1 LSQSKLAGSLL
12 LACFGGGYGRD
23 EVCRAGIMGATNKE
37 CLMTRN
43 SLFFCALPVFCVLAF
58 GSAPGGD
65 PAASA
70 RATPAILA
78 PTPPM
83 GWNSWDS
90 YGTTITEDDVR
101 ANAKWIAE
109 NLKSY
114 GWQYVVID
122 MEWFAINPKASGN
135 SKTTQLSMDEFG
147 RYTPDVNR
155 FPSSANGA
163 GFKPLADYVHSLGL
177 KFGLHMVRG
186 IPRQAV
192 ENNLAI
198 FDSKNNDSTNKDSS
212 FHAADAADTS
222 DACPWNSDNWGLDPA
237 KPAAQ
242 AYYDSIAKLYASWGA
257 DFVKADCI
265 ASRPYRGEEIRMLS
279 TALRKTGRPIVLSL
293 SPGAAPLDKVD
304 EMRQY
309 ADMWRISDDVWD
321 MWHSDV
327 PYPQG
332 FGDQFPRVAAWDPLT
347 QPGRWPDAD
356 MLPFGYLGPAPGYG
370 EPRQTKLTHDE
381 QRSFF
386 TLWCM
391 FRSPLMWGGNPT
403 KSDAWTVSLLTNP
416 EVLDVDQHSMDNHA
430 VITTDKTVVWT
441 AKNSRGG
448 SIGGGVIWNHYVAV
462 FNLQDSPQTAHF
474 SWKDLSFP
482 EGTFAVR
489 DLWEHKDLPRATSL
503 EVTLP
508 PHGCVLYRVTVP

>member
-1 LSQSKLAGSLL
+1 MKQRLLCRALL
-12 LACFGGGYGRD
+12 LLC
-23 EVCRAGIMGATNKE
+23 AT
-37 CLMTRN
+37 
-43 SLFFCALPVFCVLAF
+43 LFAAQVLAAQA
-58 GSAPGGD
+58 GENP
-65 PAASA
+65 
-70 RATPAILA
+70 ILA

-90 YGTTITEDDVR
+90 YGTTITEGDVR

-109 NLKSY
+109 NLKPF
-114 GWQYVVID
+114 GWQYVVVD

-135 SKTTQLSMDEFG
+135 SKTPQLSMDEFG

-177 KFGLHMVRG
+177 KFGLHIVRG
-186 IPRQAV
+186 MPRQAV
-192 ENNLAI
+192 GKNLPIA
-198 FDSKNNDSTNKDSS
+198 DSS

-265 ASRPYRGEEIRMLS
+265 ASRPYKGEEIRMLS

-309 ADMWRISDDVWD
+309 ADLWRISDDVWD
-321 MWHSDV
+321 MWHSND

-332 FGDQFPRVAAWDPLT
+332 LGDQFPRVAAWSPLT

-356 MLPFGYLGPAPGYG
+356 MLPFGYLGPHPGYG
-370 EPRQTKLTHDE
+370 DARETKLTHDE

-403 KSDAWTVSLLTNP
+403 KSDAWTVSLLTNK
-416 EVLDVDQHSMDNHA
+416 EVLDVDQHSTGNRAAMTNENF
-430 VITTDKTVVWT
+430 VVWT
-441 AKNSRGG
+441 ADDPHVDNVSGMHMRGR
-448 SIGGGVIWNHYVAV
+448 YVAV
-462 FNLQDSPQTAHF
+462 FNLQDSPQAVHV
-474 SWKDLSFP
+474 SWKDLALP
-482 EGTFAVR
+482 EAKLPLRDVWEHR
-489 DLWEHKDLPRATSL
+489 DLPVATSL

-508 PHGCVLYRVTVP
+508 PHGCVLYRVSVL

>member
-1 LSQSKLAGSLL
+1 MRRGLL
-12 LACFGGGYGRD
+12 LYG
-23 EVCRAGIMGATNKE
+23 V
-37 CLMTRN
+37 
-43 SLFFCALPVFCVLAF
+43 LPVFCAMSF
-58 GSAPGGD
+58 
-65 PAASA
+65 AAQTGE
-70 RATPAILA
+70 RLILTPS
-78 PTPPM
+78 PPM

-90 YGTTITEDDVR
+90 YGTTITEADVR

-109 NLKSY
+109 NLKPY
-114 GWQYVVID
+114 GWQYVVVD
-122 MEWFAINPKASGN
+122 MEWFAIHPTASGN
-135 SKTTQLSMDEFG
+135 SKTPQLSVDEFG
-147 RYTPDVNR
+147 RYSPDVNR

-177 KFGLHMVRG
+177 KFGLHIVRG

-192 ENNLAI
+192 EKNLPIA
-198 FDSKNNDSTNKDSS
+198 DSS
-212 FHAADAADTS
+212 FHAADAANTS
-222 DACPWNSDNWGLDPA
+222 DACPWNSDNWGLDA
-237 KPAAQ
+237 SKPAAQ
-242 AYYDSIAKLYASWGA
+242 AYYDSIAKLYAGWGA

-265 ASRPYRGEEIRMLS
+265 ASRPYKGEEIRMLS
-279 TALRKTGRPIVLSL
+279 TALGKTGRPIVLSL
-293 SPGAAPLDKVD
+293 SPGAAPLEKID
-304 EMRQY
+304 ELRKY

-332 FGDQFPRVAAWDPLT
+332 LGDQFPRVAAWAPLT
-347 QPGRWPDAD
+347 IPGRWPDAD

-416 EVLDVDQHSMDNHA
+416 EVLDVDQHSEDNR
-430 VITTDKTVVWT
+430 VVVTTDKVVVWT
-441 AKNSRGG
+441 SKASF
-448 SIGGGVIWNHYVAV
+448 GGGVGGILTRHHYVAI
-462 FNLQDSPQTAHF
+462 FNLQDSPQAVQV
-474 SWKDLSFP
+474 SWKDLSFH

-489 DLWEHKDLPRATSL
+489 DLWEHKDLPRAASL
-503 EVTLP
+503 HATLP
-508 PHGCVLYRVTVP
+508 PHGSLLYRVSVP

>member
-1 LSQSKLAGSLL
+1 MRRSSLL
-12 LACFGGGYGRD
+12 CCAMLLLSA
-23 EVCRAGIMGATNKE
+23 AGVA
-37 CLMTRN
+37 
-43 SLFFCALPVFCVLAF
+43 
-58 GSAPGGD
+58 GD
-65 PAASA
+65 PAQAPTA
-70 RATPAILA
+70 PAAESSPVLA

-90 YGTTITEDDVR
+90 YGTTITEAEVR

-114 GWQYVVID
+114 GWQYVVVD

-135 SKTTQLSMDEFG
+135 SKTPQLSMDEFG

-177 KFGLHMVRG
+177 KFGLHIVRG

-192 ENNLAI
+192 EKNLPI
-198 FDSKNNDSTNKDSS
+198 FNSTKNVDST
-212 FHAADAADTS
+212 FHAADAANTS
-222 DACPWNSDNWGLDPA
+222 DPCPWNSDNWGLDSS

-265 ASRPYRGEEIRMLS
+265 ASRPYKGEEIRMLS
-279 TALRKTGRPIVLSL
+279 TALRNTGRPIVLSL
-293 SPGAAPLDKVD
+293 SPGAAPLEKVD
-304 EMRQY
+304 EMRHY
-309 ADMWRISDDVWD
+309 ADLWRISDDVWD

-332 FGDQFPRVAAWDPLT
+332 LGDQFPRVAAWAPLI

-356 MLPFGYLGPAPGYG
+356 MLPFGYLGPHPGYG
-370 EPRQTKLTHDE
+370 APRQTKLTDAE

-403 KSDAWTVSLLTNP
+403 KSDAWTVSLLTNQ
-416 EVLDVDQHSMDNHA
+416 EVLDLDQYSTQNHI
-430 VITTDKTVVWT
+430 VTTTDKTVVWE
-441 AKNSRGG
+441 ANAAPGDNF
-448 SIGGGVIWNHYVAV
+448 GVPVKFFYIAV
-462 FNLQDSPQTAHF
+462 FNMQDSSQTVHI
-474 SWKDLSFP
+474 SWKDLSLP
-482 EGTFAVR
+482 KGKHVPR
-489 DLWEHKDLPRATSL
+489 DLWEHKRLPPSASL
-503 EVTLP
+503 KVTLP
-508 PHGCVLYRVTVP
+508 PHGCVLYLVSED

>member
-1 LSQSKLAGSLL
+1 
-12 LACFGGGYGRD
+12 
-23 EVCRAGIMGATNKE
+23 
-37 CLMTRN
+37 
-43 SLFFCALPVFCVLAF
+43 
-58 GSAPGGD
+58 
-65 PAASA
+65 
-70 RATPAILA
+70 
-78 PTPPM
+78 M

-90 YGTTITEDDVR
+90 YGTTITEADVR
-101 ANAKWIAE
+101 ANAKWIAD

-122 MEWFAINPKASGN
+122 MEWFAINPTASGN
-135 SKTTQLSMDEFG
+135 SKNPQLSLDKFG

-177 KFGLHMVRG
+177 KFGLHIVSG

-192 ENNLAI
+192 EKNLAVA
-198 FDSKNNDSTNKDSS
+198 DSS
-212 FHAADAADTS
+212 FHAADAANTS
-222 DACPWNSDNWGLDPA
+222 DACPWNSDNWGLDSN

-279 TALRKTGRPIVLSL
+279 TALGKTGRPIVLSL
-293 SPGAAPLDKVD
+293 SPGAAPLEKVD
-304 EMRQY
+304 ELRKY

-327 PYPQG
+327 SYPQG
-332 FGDQFPRVAAWDPLT
+332 LRDQFPRVAAWAPLI

-356 MLPFGYLGPAPGYG
+356 MLPFGYLGPHPGYG
-370 EPRQTKLTHDE
+370 DPRQTKLTHDE

-403 KSDAWTVSLLTNP
+403 KSDAWTLSLLTNK
-416 EVLDVDQHSMDNHA
+416 EVLDVDQHSTDNHLA
-430 VITTDKTVVWT
+430 VTKDDFVVWT
-441 AKNSRGG
+441 ALPKH
-448 SIGGGVIWNHYVAV
+448 GGGYYVAV
-462 FNLQDSPQTAHF
+462 FNMQDSPRTAHF
-474 SWKDLSFP
+474 SWKSLSLP
-482 EGTFAVR
+482 AGKLALR
-489 DLWEHKDLPRATSL
+489 DLWERRDLPRVASL
-503 EVTLP
+503 DATLP
-508 PHGCVLYRVTVP
+508 PRGCVLYRVSAP

>member
-1 LSQSKLAGSLL
+1 
-12 LACFGGGYGRD
+12 
-23 EVCRAGIMGATNKE
+23 
-37 CLMTRN
+37 
-43 SLFFCALPVFCVLAF
+43 
-58 GSAPGGD
+58 
-65 PAASA
+65 
-70 RATPAILA
+70 
-78 PTPPM
+78 M

-90 YGTTITEDDVR
+90 YGTTITEADVR
-101 ANAKWIAE
+101 TNAKWIAE
-109 NLKSY
+109 NLKPY
-114 GWQYVVID
+114 GWQYVVVD

-135 SKTTQLSMDEFG
+135 SKTPQLSMDEFG

-163 GFKPLADYVHSLGL
+163 GFKPLADYIHSLGL
-177 KFGLHMVRG
+177 KFGLHIVRG

-192 ENNLAI
+192 TNNLSIA
-198 FDSKNNDSTNKDSS
+198 DSA
-212 FHAADAADTS
+212 FHAADAANTS
-222 DACPWNSDNWGLDPA
+222 DACPWNSDNWGLDA
-237 KPAAQ
+237 SKPAAQ
-242 AYYDSIAKLYASWGA
+242 AYYDSIAKLYAGWGA

-265 ASRPYRGEEIRMLS
+265 ASRPYKGEEIRMLS
-279 TALRKTGRPIVLSL
+279 TALGKTGRPIVLSL

-332 FGDQFPRVAAWDPLT
+332 LGDQFPRVAAWASLT

-403 KSDAWTVSLLTNP
+403 KSDAWTVSLLTNQ
-416 EVLDVDQHSMDNHA
+416 EVLDVDQHSTGNRMAIMQPTRIDIGKEGESKAAQLTSSANT
-430 VITTDKTVVWT
+430 IVWT
-441 AKNSRGG
+441 ARPSKG
-448 SIGGGVIWNHYVAV
+448 SGYYVAV
-462 FNLQDSPQTAHF
+462 FNMGDALQTEHF
-474 SWKDLSFP
+474 AWQDLSLP
-482 EGTFAVR
+482 KRKHAVR

-503 EVTLP
+503 DVTLP
-508 PHGCVLYRVTVP
+508 PHGCVLYRVSAP

>member
-1 LSQSKLAGSLL
+1 MGAVKKERGMTRRLL
-12 LACFGGGYGRD
+12 LCDVLLVLCAVFLAAQ
-23 EVCRAGIMGATNKE
+23 AGE
-37 CLMTRN
+37 R
-43 SLFFCALPVFCVLAF
+43 PV
-58 GSAPGGD
+58 
-65 PAASA
+65 
-70 RATPAILA
+70 LA

-109 NLKSY
+109 NLKPY
-114 GWQYVVID
+114 GWQYVVVD

-135 SKTTQLSMDEFG
+135 SKTPQLSMDEFG
-147 RYTPDVNR
+147 RYIPDVNR

-177 KFGLHMVRG
+177 KFGLHIVRG

-192 ENNLAI
+192 EKNLPI
-198 FDSKNNDSTNKDSS
+198 FNATILDPTSKDST

-222 DACPWNSDNWGLDPA
+222 DACPWNSDNWGLDSS

-265 ASRPYRGEEIRMLS
+265 ASRPYKGEEIRMLS
-279 TALRKTGRPIVLSL
+279 TALRNTGRPIVLSL

-304 EMRQY
+304 EMRKY

-332 FGDQFPRVAAWDPLT
+332 LGDQFPRVAAWAPLT
-347 QPGRWPDAD
+347 LPGRWPDAD
-356 MLPFGYLGPAPGYG
+356 MLPFGYLGPHPGYG
-370 EPRQTKLTHDE
+370 NPRETKLTHDE

-416 EVLDVDQHSMDNHA
+416 EVLAVDQSSMENHM
-430 VITTDKTVVWT
+430 VMTTGKAVVWT
-441 AKNSRGG
+441 SKDSRGG
-448 SIGGGVIWNHYVAV
+448 SIGGTVFWNHYIAV
-462 FNLQDSPQTAHF
+462 FNLLDSPQTAHV
-474 SWKDLSFP
+474 SWKELSLP
-482 EGTFAVR
+482 EGKFAVR
-489 DLWEHKDLPRATSL
+489 DLWERTDLPPATSL
-503 EVTLP
+503 DVTLP
-508 PHGCVLYRVTVP
+508 PHGCVLYRVSAP

>member
-1 LSQSKLAGSLL
+1 MNRRLLFCSALPALGALALAGYLTL
-12 LACFGGGYGRD
+12 
-23 EVCRAGIMGATNKE
+23 
-37 CLMTRN
+37 
-43 SLFFCALPVFCVLAF
+43 
-58 GSAPGGD
+58 D

-70 RATPAILA
+70 QTSATQSPAQSILA

-90 YGTTITEDDVR
+90 YGTTITEADVR

-109 NLKSY
+109 NLKPY
-114 GWQYVVID
+114 GWQYVVVD

-135 SKTTQLSMDEFG
+135 SKTPQLSMDEFG

-177 KFGLHMVRG
+177 KFGLHIVRG

-192 ENNLAI
+192 EKNLPIA
-198 FDSKNNDSTNKDSS
+198 DSS
-212 FHAADAADTS
+212 FHATDAANTS
-222 DACPWNSDNWGLDPA
+222 DPCPWNSDNWGLKPD

-265 ASRPYRGEEIRMLS
+265 ASRPYKGEEIRMLS

-332 FGDQFPRVAAWDPLT
+332 LGDQFPRVAAWAPLI

-403 KSDAWTVSLLTNP
+403 KSDAWTLSLLTNQ
-416 EVLDVDQHSMDNHA
+416 EVLDVDQNSKENHA
-430 VITTDKTVVWT
+430 VITTDKMVVWT
-441 AKNSRGG
+441 AIDARRGMFGPYDG
-448 SIGGGVIWNHYVAV
+448 SHYVAV
-462 FNLQDSPQTAHF
+462 FNLQDSPQTAHYA
-474 SWKDLSFP
+474 WKDLLLPAGKHS
-482 EGTFAVR
+482 VR
-489 DLWEHKDLPRATSL
+489 DLWERKELTDAKSL
-503 EVTLP
+503 DVVLP
-508 PHGCVLYRVTVP
+508 PHGCILYLVEAYPKRVNGKKVVLE

>member
-1 LSQSKLAGSLL
+1 MKRRFLL
-12 LACFGGGYGRD
+12 CG
-23 EVCRAGIMGATNKE
+23 
-37 CLMTRN
+37 
-43 SLFFCALPVFCVLAF
+43 ALPLLCAVVLNAQA
-58 GSAPGGD
+58 GERPV
-65 PAASA
+65 
-70 RATPAILA
+70 LA

-90 YGTTITEDDVR
+90 YGTTITEADVR
-101 ANAKWIAE
+101 ANAKWISE

-114 GWQYVVID
+114 GWQYVVVD

-135 SKTTQLSMDEFG
+135 SKTPQLSMDEFG

-177 KFGLHMVRG
+177 KFGLHIVRG

-192 ENNLAI
+192 EKNLPI
-198 FDSKNNDSTNKDSS
+198 FDSTKNAASS
-212 FHAADAADTS
+212 FSAANAADTS

-265 ASRPYRGEEIRMLS
+265 ASRPYKGEEIRMLS
-279 TALRKTGRPIVLSL
+279 TALRNTGRPIVLSL

-309 ADMWRISDDVWD
+309 AEMWRISDDVWD

-332 FGDQFPRVAAWDPLT
+332 LGDQFPRVAAWAPLIQT
-347 QPGRWPDAD
+347 GRWPDAD
-356 MLPFGYLGPAPGYG
+356 MLPLGYLGPHPGYG
-370 EPRQTKLTHDE
+370 DARETKLTHDE

-403 KSDAWTVSLLTNP
+403 KSDAWTVSLLSNS
-416 EVLDVDQHSMDNHA
+416 EVLDVDQHSTGNHA
-430 VITTDKTVVWT
+430 VVTNDKIVVWT
-441 AKNSRGG
+441 ANETEPAVLNGLFLGG
-448 SIGGGVIWNHYVAV
+448 HYVAV
-462 FNLQDSPQTAHF
+462 FNMQDSPQTAHF
-474 SWKDLSFP
+474 RWKDLSLP
-482 EGTFAVR
+482 ERKYSVR
-489 DLWEHKDLPRATSL
+489 DLWERKDLPPATSL
-503 EVTLP
+503 DVTLP
-508 PHGCVLYRVTVP
+508 PHGCVLFMVWAP

>member
-1 LSQSKLAGSLL
+1 
-12 LACFGGGYGRD
+12 
-23 EVCRAGIMGATNKE
+23 
-37 CLMTRN
+37 MTWNPLRYV
-43 SLFFCALPVFCVLAF
+43 ALPVLCVLALA
-58 GSAPGGD
+58 SAPASD
-65 PAASA
+65 QKASA
-70 RATPAILA
+70 QATPAILA

-101 ANAKWIAE
+101 TNAKWISE

-114 GWQYVVID
+114 GWQYVVVD

-135 SKTTQLSMDEFG
+135 SKTPQLSMDEFG
-147 RYTPDVNR
+147 RYSPDVNR
-155 FPSSANGA
+155 FPSAANGA

-177 KFGLHMVRG
+177 KFGLHIVRG

-192 ENNLAI
+192 EKNLPIA
-198 FDSKNNDSTNKDSS
+198 DSS
-212 FHAADAADTS
+212 FHAADAANIS
-222 DACPWNSDNWGLDPA
+222 DACPWNSDNWGLDPS

-242 AYYDSIAKLYASWGA
+242 AYYDSIAKLYAGWGA

-265 ASRPYRGEEIRMLS
+265 ASRPYKGEEIRMLS

-332 FGDQFPRVAAWDPLT
+332 LEDQFPRVAAWAPLI

-403 KSDAWTVSLLTNP
+403 KSDAWTVSLLTNK
-416 EVLDVDQHSMDNHA
+416 EVLDVDQHSTDNRLA
-430 VITTDKTVVWT
+430 AATDNFVVWT
-441 AKNSRGG
+441 ARPEH
-448 SIGGGVIWNHYVAV
+448 GGGYYVAL
-462 FNLQDSPQTAHF
+462 FNMGDGEQVSFFT
-474 SWKDLSFP
+474 WKTLSLP
-482 EGTFAVR
+482 EGTHKMR
-489 DLWEHKDLPRATSL
+489 DLWQHKNLRPNGLLGMMLPA
-503 EVTLP
+503 
-508 PHGCVLYRVTVP
+508 HGSGLYLVSGD